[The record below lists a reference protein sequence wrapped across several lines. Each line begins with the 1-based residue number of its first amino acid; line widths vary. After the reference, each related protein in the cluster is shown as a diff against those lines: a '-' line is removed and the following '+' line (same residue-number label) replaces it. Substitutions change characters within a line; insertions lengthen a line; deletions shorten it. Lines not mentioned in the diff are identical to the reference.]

1 MNRWVVAGV
10 LVASVFLLVG
20 CAYDTD
26 STEEVLAEAVQGAT
40 SGKWCTS
47 TADCNNGSY
56 CSAET
61 GDCFTAPNCRGDLC
75 LAVCYGRCT
84 KREVC
89 GSVLCDPGDVCCN
102 ESCGICT
109 EPGGVCSQ
117 LVCEA
122 PSSL

>member
-1 MNRWVVAGV
+1 MNRLVATCV
-10 LVASVFLLVG
+10 LVASFLMPVG

-26 STEEVLAEAVQGAT
+26 STDEVLAEAIQGAT

-47 TADCNNGSY
+47 TADCNNGAY
-56 CSAET
+56 CSTET
-61 GDCFTAPNCRGDLC
+61 GDCFASPNCRGDLC

-89 GSVLCDPGDVCCN
+89 GAVLCNPGDECCN

-109 EPGGVCSQ
+109 EPGGVCPQ
-117 LVCEA
+117 QICEPA
-122 PSSL
+122 SSL